1 MESKKKKKVQ
11 MKLFIKQ
18 RHRYRKQMYGYTD
31 IESKLMGNGGG
42 INWEIVTDIYILQYI
57 K

>member
-1 MESKKKKKVQ
+1 